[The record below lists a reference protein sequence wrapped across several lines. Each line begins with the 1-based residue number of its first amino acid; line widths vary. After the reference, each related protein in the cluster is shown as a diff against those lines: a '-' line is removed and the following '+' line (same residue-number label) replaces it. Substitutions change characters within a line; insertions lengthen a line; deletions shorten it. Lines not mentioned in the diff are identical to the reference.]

1 MTSKSSQ
8 ILKSVSLA
16 SVSIMILVS
25 FSGLSN
31 IVENKAIHG
40 LFGFNNVAAEIP
52 INENTMILIDNE
64 AFKMKALGSN
74 AFDECLI
81 SC

>member
-16 SVSIMILVS
+16 SVSFMILVS

-31 IVENKAIHG
+31 IVENKAIDG

-52 INENTMILIDNE
+52 INENTMLLIDNE
-64 AFKMKALGSN
+64 DFKIKALGSN